1 MRNSELWFSVGS
13 LALGNFIDLVINCS
27 ELPYLLNDSK

>member
-1 MRNSELWFSVGS
+1 MQNSKLWFSMGS
-13 LALGNFIDLVINCS
+13 LALGNLIDLVINCS